1 MPKGSETGRFQ
12 DLCKGQMKVELITEG
27 LFNVYLQS
35 IWTHISHYAETW
47 VTATSYPDRV
57 LMIYFGDLCEQNKQ
71 NL

>member
-1 MPKGSETGRFQ
+1 M
-12 DLCKGQMKVELITEG
+12 
-27 LFNVYLQS
+27 S
-35 IWTHISHYAETW
+35 IYKAFGPISHYAETW